1 MLHERDF
8 LYVTEKTITGFSS
21 CCSTTL
27 KPALRWYCLIRF
39 SDTQAGLTAN
49 RRKWYI
55 RTAITVFSSK
65 AFSNLNHISKQGKK
79 RKKNDPDGMV
89 QFMKTFLPLGWVIIL
104 KSVIHYWTE
113 KASVQVLSLCCVSDH
128 IFQSFIALWSSLT
141 RYFTLKSMLQIRGNY
156 ILSRSLACLL
166 LKHLSWIV

>member
-79 RKKNDPDGMV
+79 RKKKRSWWHG
-89 QFMKTFLPLGWVIIL
+89 
-104 KSVIHYWTE
+104 SVHEDFPSPRMSNNT
-113 KASVQVLSLCCVSDH
+113 QVSH
-128 IFQSFIALWSSLT
+128 T
-141 RYFTLKSMLQIRGNY
+141 
-156 ILSRSLACLL
+156 L
-166 LKHLSWIV
+166 LKWKSICTNIVSVLCFRSHFSELHSFVIKSDKVFYTEEYAANTG